1 MYTSTYD
8 ASGEKWATRTFACP
22 GPLALAAAAGTVRT
36 QAVMT
41 AAARTAIRERRTSS
55 PPG

>member
-8 ASGEKWATRTFACP
+8 ASGEKWATRTFACA
-22 GPLALAAAAGTVRT
+22 GAALAAAAGTMRT
-36 QAVMT
+36 QAAMT
-41 AAARTAIRERRTSS
+41 AAAMTAIRERRTSS